1 MIVAASPRIVHQPRK
16 SGRSWSTVS
25 GVEYAPLSDE
35 ELLTR
40 VASDR
45 DSGAFDELYRRYSRA
60 VYSLVVRTVR
70 DAALGEDV
78 VQETFAA
85 VWRAARSFKPE
96 RGSATAWLFTIARNS
111 AVDAIR
117 ARKITVAVDPPETA
131 DDGPGPEE
139 RSIADMEAFS
149 VHAAVDSLPERERE
163 VIELA
168 YFHGLSQSQ
177 VAQRLELP
185 LGTVKTRTRAGLSRL
200 AERLEQERV
209 MT

>member
-1 MIVAASPRIVHQPRK
+1 MTVLVSTQN
-16 SGRSWSTVS
+16 GRSLR
-25 GVEYAPLSDE
+25 APARSWTTLAEVDYGPLTDE
-35 ELLTR
+35 QLLAR
-40 VASDR
+40 VADER
-45 DSGAFDELYRRYSRA
+45 DGAAFDELYRRYSRA
-60 VYSLVVRTVR
+60 VYSLVVRVVR

-85 VWRAARSFKPE
+85 VWRAARSYRSE
-96 RGSATAWLFTIARNS
+96 RGSATAWLYTIARNA
-111 AVDAIR
+111 AVDAVRSRR
-117 ARKITVAVDPPETA
+117 ATVVGDPP
-131 DDGPGPEE
+131 DMPDSGPGPEDQTVAE
-139 RSIADMEAFS
+139 LEAFR
-149 VHAAVDSLPERERE
+149 VHAAVDELPERERE

-200 AERLEQERV
+200 AERLEVERV